1 VSWSARKQPTISRSN
16 TRVEYTTLANAIA
29 EIIWMQTLLEELKL
43 TRHAATTL
51 WCDNMGATYLSA
63 NHVFHARTKHL
74 EIGYHFVRERVSR
87 KQLNI

>member
-16 TRVEYTTLANAIA
+16 TRVEYTTHANAIA